1 MEELIQQ
8 MEKVHQHN
16 NAIVDQALASINS
29 LRDSVERFCTSDL
42 VDESNPAFEALAK
55 IFKDTDEYL
64 DLIAR
69 VLKAYYK

>member
-8 MEKVHQHN
+8 MEKVHEHN
-16 NAIVDQALASINS
+16 TAIVDQALSSINS
-29 LRDSVERFCTSDL
+29 LRESVERFCTADI
-42 VDESNPAFEALAK
+42 VKEDHPAFEALAK

-64 DLIAR
+64 DLISR

>member
-8 MEKVHQHN
+8 MEKVHEHN
-16 NAIVDQALASINS
+16 NNIVDQALASINS
-29 LRDSVERFCTSDL
+29 LRDSVERFCTSD
-42 VDESNPAFEALAK
+42 VIAEDHPAFDALAK

-64 DLIAR
+64 DLISR